1 MVYTLEMMEHPVKME
16 VVGGKFLGKSMILSM
31 NKPSLNSCPMWKYQL
46 HIRPPNQRLF
56 CCARDLIPVLARTQ
70 ARRCCI
76 PPGVHHKKFKIEIPR
91 NGHVHYKKIHL
102 NFTSFHSFTFFGVFF
117 FLASII
123 LLYRQHRPM
132 LFWTT
137 RPYHRSVRLTFP
149 QNSSSIFKLT
159 KMNHRMVV
167 VVPLRNT
174 MGWQLERIPKAMP
187 MESSQVG

>member
-46 HIRPPNQRLF
+46 HTRPPNQRLF

-91 NGHVHYKKIHL
+91 NGHVHYKKYILTSPASTVSLSSGCFFPWLQSSYFTGSTAPCYFELPDHTTGQCVSHFHRIRVLSSNWRKWITGWWLWSRFETPWAGSL
-102 NFTSFHSFTFFGVFF
+102 NES
-117 FLASII
+117 
-123 LLYRQHRPM
+123 Q
-132 LFWTT
+132 
-137 RPYHRSVRLTFP
+137 
-149 QNSSSIFKLT
+149 KLCQW
-159 KMNHRMVV
+159 NPPR
-167 VVPLRNT
+167 
-174 MGWQLERIPKAMP
+174 
-187 MESSQVG
+187 

>member
-31 NKPSLNSCPMWKYQL
+31 NEQTFVEFVPYVKVPATHKTTEPAIVLL
-46 HIRPPNQRLF
+46 RE
-56 CCARDLIPVLARTQ
+56 DLIPVLARTQ

-102 NFTSFHSFTFFGVFF
+102 NFTSFHGFTFFGVFF

-174 MGWQLERIPKAMP
+174 MGWQLERIPKAMQWNP
-187 MESSQVG
+187 PR

>member
-1 MVYTLEMMEHPVKME
+1 MVYTLEMMEHPVKTE

-31 NKPSLNSCPMWKYQL
+31 NKPSLNSGLPYVKVPATHGW
-46 HIRPPNQRLF
+46 PPTQRLF

-76 PPGVHHKKFKIEIPR
+76 PPGLHHKKVQDRNPREWPCSLFKKYI
-91 NGHVHYKKIHL
+91 L
-102 NFTSFHSFTFFGVFF
+102 TSPASTGSLSSECFF
-117 FLASII
+117 FLVSII

-137 RPYHRSVRLTFP
+137 RPYHR
-149 QNSSSIFKLT
+149 T

-187 MESSQVG
+187 MGSSQVG